1 MQNGQNYYNDDA
13 SATVFDSETV
23 LDAFKEWTGYY
34 TKYDVPIDYDFYN
47 RFRSGEIPIGI
58 EAYTM
63 YNKLAV
69 AAPKYRECGLWF
81 PFRER

>member
-1 MQNGQNYYNDDA
+1 M
-13 SATVFDSETV
+13 
-23 LDAFKEWTGYY
+23 
-34 TKYDVPIDYDFYN
+34 PIDYDFYN

-69 AAPKYRECGLWF
+69 AAPEISGMWTMVPVPGTARENGSVDHSTAVSCRGYY
-81 PFRER
+81 E